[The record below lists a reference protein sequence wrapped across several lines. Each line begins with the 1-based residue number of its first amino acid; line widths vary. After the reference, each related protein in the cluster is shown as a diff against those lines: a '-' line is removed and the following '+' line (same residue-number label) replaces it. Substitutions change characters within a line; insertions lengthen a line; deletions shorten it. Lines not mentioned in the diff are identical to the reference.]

1 MSIRN
6 KTLKMNRTFG
16 IILLYVLCLAGIIF
30 IPIRNINV
38 VLQMGIS
45 GAEDGTEIELVVED
59 EGDVFIADRQ
69 PVYGGKVEFSLN
81 PDYYAA
87 DSFMVTTDPEN
98 QGITWNSL
106 AAYTGQYDT
115 NIDQVIFDEDV
126 AAERT
131 ETEEGSCLKVPEELT
146 ESLENAINNN
156 YSIKIFLAV
165 AVSMAFLFLWA
176 KCSERPSLAKK
187 MIKNVIVCIAAVL
200 IVYLLMYN
208 NLHKDY
214 EIVNVQM
221 PEELVQDSGIKMET
235 EGTVRQTF
243 DTELENLHS
252 ISVNFQ
258 VNAEEVIDPDAK
270 FGVRV
275 IETGTE
281 KILSQNIFSYASLQ
295 QSPSVVIQLEKK
307 DIKLKTNLTVEI
319 KHLTG
324 QIPESLELPAA
335 KGRIK
340 DGQHLYSGNTEIS
353 DSMLMISAD
362 YEKHLAK
369 DLARVLEI
377 CIALLIIYTIYC
389 NKLPFHNKY
398 AVAFIYVCMFL
409 YCVLQIGYYMV
420 YVGHTPDEMRHIS
433 YIAYLEETGKIIPDF
448 SHMEFMT
455 DTNPAA
461 FVPGSINQLGHP
473 PLYYHVM
480 RLCAPIDNLGNGE
493 YYIHTLRLRVFSAFF
508 GLLAVALVFYIGYR
522 KISKSLPVLH
532 LLYTAMIVNVPMFL
546 YNISGVNNDTFAL
559 LGCSIFFLGFL
570 NLSEEKKTYR
580 TYWLIA
586 LGFSLTILSKL
597 TAGLI
602 LILMSSIYII
612 WYCIKE
618 KSVKLVCC
626 RQFVTTLPVYL
637 LTIVYFLLVYAQVHS
652 FQPSLANLDMEYYR
666 STAFYVSFGDRA
678 VMNFKDYFF
687 HFWREFFITWTGIAS
702 HTNLLKQ
709 GEWLSYDRFFI
720 IIIPFVPI
728 LCFFM
733 NKKRL
738 YMKMFVSFYIAL
750 ICVVL
755 LQFKNAYDGF
765 YFISGYPGAYQS
777 RYYLCVL
784 PVLAFIAAWILETVY
799 MGVKKKISVLVE
811 KSRIMQSMTKVFWT
825 ISIVA
830 SAFLFYSGFLYFLL
844 NYTTQK

>member
-6 KTLKMNRTFG
+6 KTLKINRTFG

-30 IPIRNINV
+30 VPIRNINV

-45 GAEDGTEIELVVED
+45 GAKDGTEIELVVEKD
-59 EGDVFIADRQ
+59 GEVLIADRQ
-69 PVYGGKVEFSLN
+69 PVYGGKAEFSLN
-81 PDYYAA
+81 PNYYHA
-87 DSFMVTTDPEN
+87 DSFMIATDPEN
-98 QGITWNSL
+98 QGISWNSL
-106 AAYTGQYDT
+106 AVYTGQYDT
-115 NIDQVIFDEDV
+115 NTDQVIFDEDV
-126 AAERT
+126 TTKRI
-131 ETEEGSCLKVPEELT
+131 ETEAGSCLKVSEELT
-146 ESLENAINNN
+146 KSLENAINNN
-156 YSIKIFLAV
+156 YGIKVFLTVFA
-165 AVSMAFLFLWA
+165 SLLFLFLWA
-176 KCSERPSLAKK
+176 TCSARPSLVKK
-187 MIKNVIVCIAAVL
+187 IIKNAIAYIAAVL

-208 NLHKDY
+208 DLHKDY
-214 EIVNVQM
+214 EKVSVQM
-221 PEELVQDSGIKMET
+221 PEDLVQDAGIKMET

-243 DTELENLHS
+243 DTALENLHS
-252 ISVNFQ
+252 ISLNFQ
-258 VNAEEVIDPDAK
+258 VDAEEVIDPDAK
-270 FGVRV
+270 FGVRLS
-275 IETGTE
+275 ETDTQ
-281 KILSQNIFSYASLQ
+281 KIISQNIFSYISLQ
-295 QSPSVVIQLEKK
+295 QSPSVVIQLDEKDMK
-307 DIKLKTNLTVEI
+307 QNNNLTIEI
-319 KHLTG
+319 EHLTG

-335 KGRIK
+335 KGQIK
-340 DGQHLYSGNTEIS
+340 AGQHLYSGNTEIS

-369 DLARVLEI
+369 DLAGILEI

-455 DTNPAA
+455 DTNPAS

-480 RLCAPIDNLGNGE
+480 RLCSPIDNLGNGE

-508 GLLAVALVFYIGYR
+508 GLLAMALIFYIGYR

-546 YNISGVNNDTFAL
+546 YNLSGVNNDTFAL

-570 NLSEEKKTYR
+570 NLSEEKKNYR
-580 TYWLIA
+580 TYWFIA

-602 LILMSSIYII
+602 LILMCAIYII

-618 KSVKLVCC
+618 KSVRLVCC
-626 RQFVTTLPVYL
+626 RQFMTTLPVYL
-637 LTIVYFLLVYAQVHS
+637 LTIVYFLMVYAQVHS

-687 HFWREFFITWTGIAS
+687 YFWQGFFNTWTGIAS
-702 HTNLLKQ
+702 HINLLKQ
-709 GEWLSYDRFFI
+709 GGWLSYDRFFI

-750 ICVVL
+750 ICVVF

-784 PVLAFIAAWILETVY
+784 PVMAFIAVRLLETAY
-799 MGVKKKISVLVE
+799 IGAEKKISVLGE
-811 KSRIMQSMTKVFWT
+811 KSRVMQSMTKVFWT
-825 ISIVA
+825 IGIVA
-830 SAFLFYSGFLYFLL
+830 SAFLFYSGFLYFIL
-844 NYTTQK
+844 NYTTQV